1 MLKENRFSTNKKQG
15 LTIIILIVIAGL
27 LGFAGYFMLESRNKK
42 NLDALE
48 KEKVAWQE
56 KNVKLQD
63 KINSLENTISK
74 LSGDTGMIPEEG
86 GNPVAESGSGQPA
99 EGPEKPVS
107 IEDVERRIAAFFV
120 HLDKQEYIKEYNFQK
135 NAYDEYED
143 IIEKLSK
150 KEPLLTNETA
160 SLYNVF
166 LNMAHFYRVL
176 GKEKISLIK
185 DILANE
191 DIEPVMKD
199 FYQWYTYDGK
209 DRKKI
214 KGRPSQQV
222 LYEYACFFLNTIG
235 GRNYLM
241 RRDAKI
247 RILTTYYSVL
257 ILDRANDLKQN
268 PNGID
273 IRPYLRMVI
282 SDFSGKSGFVFYPEY
297 MKNLRRLADKYNI
310 N

>member
-1 MLKENRFSTNKKQG
+1 MLKKNRSTTNKKQV
-15 LTIIILIVIAGL
+15 LTIIILIVIVGL
-27 LGFAGYFMLESRNKK
+27 AGFAGYSILESRHNK
-42 NLDALE
+42 NLDTLE
-48 KEKVAWQE
+48 KEKSEWQE
-56 KNVKLQD
+56 KNDKLQD
-63 KINSLENTISK
+63 KINSLEKTISRF
-74 LSGDTGMIPEEG
+74 SGDTGLTPEEG
-86 GNPVAESGSGQPA
+86 SNPAAESGSDQPA
-99 EGPEKPVS
+99 EGPEKPVP
-107 IEDVERRIAAFFV
+107 IEDVERRIAGFFV
-120 HLDKQEYIKEYNFQK
+120 ELDKQEYIKKFHFQK
-135 NAYDEYED
+135 NSYDEYED

-150 KEPLLTNETA
+150 KEPLLTNETS
-160 SLYNVF
+160 SLYNMF

-191 DIEPVMKD
+191 DIEPVMRD
-199 FYQWYTYDGK
+199 FYLWYTYDGK

-222 LYEYACFFLNTIG
+222 LYQYAGFFLNTIG

-241 RRDAKI
+241 RRNAKI
-247 RILTTYYSVL
+247 RILTSYYSLL

-273 IRPYLRMVI
+273 IRPYLRLVF
-282 SDFSGKSGFVFYPEY
+282 SDLSGKSGFVFYSEY
-297 MKNLRRLADKYNI
+297 MKNLKMLMEKYNI